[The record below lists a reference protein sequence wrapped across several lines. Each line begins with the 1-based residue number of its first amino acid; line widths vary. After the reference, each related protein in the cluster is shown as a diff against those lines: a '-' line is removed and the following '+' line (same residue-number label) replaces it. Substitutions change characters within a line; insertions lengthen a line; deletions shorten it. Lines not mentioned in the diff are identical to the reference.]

1 MSFGDLSVN
10 KGNRPANNFVQKDEF
25 GQLSDSLQ
33 VFQVELFSIIQSQ
46 YGVLFMRFI
55 FRKVVFRLKI
65 ELVRCVEEKLDLQK
79 RMSTTFNLF

>member
-33 VFQVELFSIIQSQ
+33 IFQVWIYDICSVMTGALLLGYFT
-46 YGVLFMRFI
+46 
-55 FRKVVFRLKI
+55 
-65 ELVRCVEEKLDLQK
+65 EKLCFSK
-79 RMSTTFNLF
+79 R